1 MKAPMRSFQ
10 VDTNSFCVHRYV
22 LVDIGQRM
30 DCIEVQYVTEYIKL
44 WLYVFMY
51 TTTPVIK
58 KTDTVRDRD
67 VGVRVPNEIY

>member
-10 VDTNSFCVHRYV
+10 VDADSSFVHRYV

-30 DCIEVQYVTEYIKL
+30 DCIVVQYVTEYIKL

-51 TTTPVIK
+51 TRTPVIK
-58 KTDTVRDRD
+58 KIDTVRDRD
-67 VGVRVPNEIY
+67 EGVRVPNEIY